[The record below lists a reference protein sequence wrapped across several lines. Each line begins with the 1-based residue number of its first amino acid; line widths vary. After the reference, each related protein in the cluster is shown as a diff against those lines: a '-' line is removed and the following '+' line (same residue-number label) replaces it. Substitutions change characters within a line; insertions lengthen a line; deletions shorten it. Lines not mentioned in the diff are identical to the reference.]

1 MFTQFIDIL
10 PDEYLTDDAAAEGG
24 SEDVESLSGAQLRWR
39 EQRHDIALNMRRVG
53 QMTLHGSVEEWSK
66 AWFQRIRE

>member
-1 MFTQFIDIL
+1 VFTQFIDIL

-24 SEDVESLSGAQLRWR
+24 SKDIESLSGAQLRWR

-66 AWFQRIRE
+66 AWFQRIRD